1 MKIEL
6 RNVAEIRPYENNP
19 RLNDEAVDA
28 VASDDHEHWAPI
40 PGFEGLYEVS
50 SFGRVRRSS
59 SSRTAPSG
67 YVLAARPTHDG
78 YLKYSLFKCGRY
90 RHVTGHRLVAL
101 TFLGP
106 PPFPKAHVAH
116 QDGDRR
122 NNRLANL
129 RWATAVENEADKQR
143 HGTARG
149 ASPGER
155 HHNAKLNA
163 ALVAAMRCH
172 AIAGLDMS
180 TIASKFGVPKI
191 TAYDAI
197 VGKTWSTVTS
207 PQPLQRTRR
216 KVS

>member
-6 RNVAEIRPYENNP
+6 RPLSEVRSYDKNP
-19 RLNDEAVDA
+19 RLNDDAVDA
-28 VASDDHEHWAPI
+28 PASDDHEQWAPI
-40 PGFEGLYEVS
+40 PAFEGLYEVS

-67 YVLAARPTHDG
+67 YVLVGRPTHDG
-78 YLKYSLFKCGRY
+78 YLKYSLYKGGRY
-90 RHVTGHRLVAL
+90 RHVSGHRLVAL

-116 QDGDRR
+116 QDGDGK
-122 NNRLANL
+122 NNCLSNL

-155 HHNAKLNA
+155 HHNAKLNT
-163 ALVAAMRCH
+163 ALVVAMRRH

-180 TIASKFGVPKI
+180 TIASEFGVPKI
-191 TAYDAI
+191 TAYDVI
-197 VGKTWSTVTS
+197 VGKTWSTVTN
-207 PQPLQRTRR
+207 PQPLERTSR